1 MSLVVEIF
9 INVALMSMVPAIAD
23 IISEIIVYLLLN
35 TLVITERHQVIA
47 LDSLIFNDKGI
58 SPSDGFHIILNWN
71 YFMIANKTTS
81 VRSREVSYILYL
93 IYGSRNNSV
102 IRQIND

>member
-9 INVALMSMVPAIAD
+9 VNVALMSMVPAIAD
-23 IISEIIVYLLLN
+23 IISKIIVYLLLN

-47 LDSLIFNDKGI
+47 LDCLIFNDKGI
-58 SPSDGFHIILNWN
+58 PPSDGFHIIISWN
-71 YFMIANKTTS
+71 YFMIANKT
-81 VRSREVSYILYL
+81 REMSYILYL

-102 IRQIND
+102 IRQLLL

>member
-58 SPSDGFHIILNWN
+58 PPSDGFHIIISWN
-71 YFMIANKTTS
+71 YFMIANKT
-81 VRSREVSYILYL
+81 REMSYILYL

-102 IRQIND
+102 IRQILL